1 MKPRLEI
8 VSAEKRSTAVPVV
21 LDVDQ
26 VSKRFAVNGSG
37 EIPVLQDIGFTV
49 RRGEF
54 ICVLGRSGCGKS
66 TLLKIL
72 AGFMPPSTGT
82 VRLNGKPA
90 GRPGPDRCVVFQEDA
105 LFAWLTVRENIAFGL
120 RARSMTR
127 RDKEREVDRFLSL
140 VGLTDFADYL
150 PAEISGGMKQR
161 VSLARVLILRPEI
174 LLMDEPFAALD
185 AQTRE
190 EMQDL
195 LLRLWSELSH
205 TIVFVTH
212 DVGEAVL
219 LADRVLLFDRAPGR
233 IKEEIRIALARPR
246 RKVEDD
252 YYALCRSIT
261 AKIKAL

>member
-1 MKPRLEI
+1 M
-8 VSAEKRSTAVPVV
+8 
-21 LDVDQ
+21 
-26 VSKRFAVNGSG
+26 
-37 EIPVLQDIGFTV
+37 
-49 RRGEF
+49 
-54 ICVLGRSGCGKS
+54 
-66 TLLKIL
+66 
-72 AGFMPPSTGT
+72 
-82 VRLNGKPA
+82 
-90 GRPGPDRCVVFQEDA
+90 
-105 LFAWLTVRENIAFGL
+105 FAWLTVRENIAFGL
-120 RARSMTR
+120 KGRSMTR
-127 RDKEREVDRFLSL
+127 REKEKAVDHFLSL

-195 LLRLWSELSH
+195 LLRLWAELSH

-212 DVGEAVL
+212 DVGEAAL

-246 RKVEDD
+246 RKTDD
-252 YYALCRSIT
+252 GYYATCRSIT

>member
-21 LDVDQ
+21 LDVDR

-37 EIPVLQDIGFTV
+37 EIRVLQDIGFTV

-72 AGFMPPSTGT
+72 AGFMPPSAGS

-120 RARSMTR
+120 RGRAMTR
-127 RDKEREVDRFLSL
+127 REKEREIDRFLSL

-212 DVGEAVL
+212 DVGEAAL

-233 IKEEIRIALARPR
+233 IREEIHIALPRPR
-246 RKVEDD
+246 RQTQDD

-261 AKIKAL
+261 EKIKAP

>member
-8 VSAEKRSTAVPVV
+8 VSAEKRSTAVQVV

-54 ICVLGRSGCGKS
+54 ICILGRSGCGKS

-72 AGFMPPSTGT
+72 AGFMPPSAGT
-82 VRLNGKPA
+82 VQLNGKPA

-120 RARSMTR
+120 RGRAMTR
-127 RDKEREVDRFLSL
+127 REKEREVDRFLSL

-161 VSLARVLILRPEI
+161 VSLARVLILQPEV
-174 LLMDEPFAALD
+174 LLMDEPFTALD

-233 IKEEIRIALARPR
+233 IKEEICIALARPR

>member
-1 MKPRLEI
+1 MKPRLQI
-8 VSAEKRSTAVPVV
+8 ISAEHRSAASPVV
-21 LDVDQ
+21 LDVEQ
-26 VSKRFAVNGSG
+26 VSKRFVTNGSG
-37 EIPVLQDIGFTV
+37 DITVLQNISFTV

-54 ICVLGRSGCGKS
+54 ICILGRSGCGKS
-66 TLLKIL
+66 TLLNIL
-72 AGFMPPSTGT
+72 AGFMPPSAGV
-82 VRLNGKPA
+82 VRLNGRPA
-90 GRPGPDRCVVFQEDA
+90 GHPGPDRCVVFQEDA
-105 LFAWLTVRENIAFGL
+105 LFAWLTVKENIAFGL
-120 RARSMTR
+120 KGRAMTR
-127 RDKEREVDRFLSL
+127 REKEREVDRFLSL

-161 VSLARVLILRPEI
+161 VSLARVLILQPEI

-212 DVGEAVL
+212 DVGEAAL

-233 IKEEIRIALARPR
+233 IKEEIRIALPRPR
-246 RKVEDD
+246 QKEDD
-252 YYALCRSIT
+252 GYYALCRSIT

>member
-8 VSAEKRSTAVPVV
+8 VSVQKPSTALPVV
-21 LDVDQ
+21 LDVEH
-26 VSKRFAVNGSG
+26 VSKRFAVNDSG
-37 EIPVLQDIGFTV
+37 EITVLQDIGFTV

-54 ICVLGRSGCGKS
+54 ICILGRSGCGKS

-72 AGFMPPSTGT
+72 AGFMPTSAGT

-120 RARSMTR
+120 RGRAMTR
-127 RDKEREVDRFLSL
+127 REKEREVDRFLSL

-212 DVGEAVL
+212 DVGEAAL
-219 LADRVLLFDRAPGR
+219 LADRILLFDRTPGR

-261 AKIKAL
+261 SKIKAI

>member
-8 VSAEKRSTAVPVV
+8 VSAEKRSPASPVV
-21 LDVDQ
+21 LDVEQ

-37 EIPVLQDIGFTV
+37 EITVLQEIGFTV
-49 RRGEF
+49 RRGEL
-54 ICVLGRSGCGKS
+54 ICILGRSGCGKS

-72 AGFMPPSTGT
+72 AGFMPPSAGT

-120 RARSMTR
+120 RGRAMTR
-127 RDKEREVDRFLSL
+127 REKEREVNRFLGL

-195 LLRLWSELSH
+195 LLRLWAELSH

-212 DVGEAVL
+212 DVGEAAL

-233 IKEEIRIALARPR
+233 MSEEIRIALPRPR
-246 RKVEDD
+246 RKEDDD
-252 YYALCRSIT
+252 YYAMCRSIT

>member
-1 MKPRLEI
+1 VKTRLQIVPPGKQPAAAPNILEVERLSKSFATNGPEEI
-8 VSAEKRSTAVPVV
+8 T
-21 LDVDQ
+21 
-26 VSKRFAVNGSG
+26 
-37 EIPVLQDIGFTV
+37 VLQDIGFRV

-54 ICVLGRSGCGKS
+54 LCILGRSGCGKS

-72 AGFMPPSTGT
+72 AGFMPPTTGA
-82 VRLNGKPA
+82 VRINGRPA
-90 GRPGPDRCVVFQEDA
+90 ARPGPDRCVVFQEDA

-120 RARSMTR
+120 RGRGITR
-127 RDKEREVDRFLSL
+127 REKEREVDRFLSL
-140 VGLTDFADYL
+140 VGLTDFGDYL

-161 VSLARVLILRPEI
+161 VSLARVLILQPEV

-195 LLRLWSELSH
+195 LLRLWSELAH

-219 LADRVLLFDRAPGR
+219 LADRILLFDRAPGR
-233 IKEEIRIALARPR
+233 IKEEFHIGLHRPR
-246 RKVEDD
+246 QKEDD
-252 YYALCRSIT
+252 GYYARCRSIT

>member
-1 MKPRLEI
+1 VKPRLEI
-8 VSAEKRSTAVPVV
+8 VPAENRSTASPAV
-21 LDVDQ
+21 LDVER
-26 VSKRFAVNGSG
+26 VSKRFSVNGSADITVLR
-37 EIPVLQDIGFTV
+37 EIDFSV

-54 ICVLGRSGCGKS
+54 ICILGRSGCGKS

-72 AGFMPPSTGT
+72 AGFLPPSAGT

-90 GRPGPDRCVVFQEDA
+90 GRPGPDRCVVFQEEA
-105 LFAWLTVRENIAFGL
+105 LFNWLTVRENIAFGL
-120 RARSMTR
+120 RGRGIPR
-127 RDKEREVDRFLSL
+127 REKESEVDRFLSL

-161 VSLARVLILRPEI
+161 VALARVLILRPDI

-212 DVGEAVL
+212 DVREAVL

-233 IKEEIRIALARPR
+233 IKEEIEIALARPR
-246 RKVEDD
+246 QKAEDD
-252 YYALCRSIT
+252 YHAMCLSIT
-261 AKIKAL
+261 GKIKAL

>member
-1 MKPRLEI
+1 MKPRLQI
-8 VSAEKRSTAVPVV
+8 VSAAKRSAASPVV
-21 LDVDQ
+21 LEVAQ
-26 VSKRFAVNGSG
+26 VSKRFTVIGSG
-37 EIPVLQDIGFTV
+37 EITVLQEVGFTV

-54 ICVLGRSGCGKS
+54 ICILGRSGCGKS

-72 AGFMPPSTGT
+72 AGFTPPSAGV
-82 VRLNGKPA
+82 VRLNGRPA

-105 LFAWLTVRENIAFGL
+105 LFEWLTVRENIAFGL
-120 RARSMTR
+120 RGRALTR
-127 RDKEREVDRFLSL
+127 RQKKGEVDRFLSL
-140 VGLTDFADYL
+140 VGLSEFADYL
-150 PAEISGGMKQR
+150 PPEISGGMKQR
-161 VSLARVLILRPEI
+161 VSLARVLILRPQI

-205 TIVFVTH
+205 SIVFVTH
-212 DVGEAVL
+212 DVGEAAL

-233 IKEEIRIALARPR
+233 IREEIGIALPRPR
-246 RKVEDD
+246 RKEDDD